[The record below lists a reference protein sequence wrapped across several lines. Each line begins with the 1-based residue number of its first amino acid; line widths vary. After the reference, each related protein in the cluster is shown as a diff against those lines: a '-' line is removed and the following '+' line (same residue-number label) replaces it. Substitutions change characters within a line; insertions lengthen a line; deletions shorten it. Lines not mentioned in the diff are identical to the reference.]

1 VRHQGKL
8 AGERAG
14 AKAKLTKVLQRESA
28 LEASRAMKKE
38 LGEQQLPAF
47 STTSLNVAAAAACL
61 NALPATPAND
71 GGKVC

>member
-1 VRHQGKL
+1 
-8 AGERAG
+8 
-14 AKAKLTKVLQRESA
+14 
-28 LEASRAMKKE
+28 MKKE